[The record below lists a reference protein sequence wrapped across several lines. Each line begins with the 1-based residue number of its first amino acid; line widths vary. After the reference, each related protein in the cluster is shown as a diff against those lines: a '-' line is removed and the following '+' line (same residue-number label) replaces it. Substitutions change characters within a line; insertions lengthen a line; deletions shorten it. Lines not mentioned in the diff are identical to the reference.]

1 MKMRATKGVEIKM
14 NDLIQFFIEE
24 MDKRVIELT
33 CASMVNILKYVLGV
47 KGVDDAGK
55 PWSLKFIPDESKTQK
70 MCEKSVVFSQ
80 YSLEFVSLKK
90 KRCVNGLLRMKQ
102 KP

>member
-1 MKMRATKGVEIKM
+1 M

-24 MDKRVIELT
+24 IDKGVIELT

-47 KGVDDAGK
+47 EGVDDAVR
-55 PWSLKFIPDESKTQK
+55 PWSLKFIPDELKTQK

-80 YSLEFVSLKK
+80 YSLEFVPLKTK
-90 KRCVNGLLRMKQ
+90 GCVNGLLRMKQ

>member
-1 MKMRATKGVEIKM
+1 M